1 MPITNRSAAD
11 EHTILSFLK
20 PAIFFHHQEKTMT
33 LKQRR
38 HFTMGVAA
46 LAASC
51 FAGAALAQA
60 PSVEQST
67 WDRINSTKTLRVG
80 AVAGAPPN
88 YQKNLATG
96 EWSGIMVDLAKD
108 LAAQLGVKLVVTE
121 TTWGNSV
128 LDLQTNKLD
137 IFFGLNPT
145 PQRREVIDFTVP
157 LYQNAFTLIAK
168 KGFEAKTWDELNKP
182 EVTIA
187 VDVGSSYDNLVTAMY
202 DKARILRFEKSNDA
216 TMAVQTGRADVQPL
230 VVTVSAGILKKNP
243 GVRHLIV
250 PEPLKGTTTNAGLR
264 KEADKTW
271 QTYVDKWITELRA
284 ADKMNP
290 IVLSNL
296 DKLMGIKP
304 EEIPVIVKF

>member
-1 MPITNRSAAD
+1 
-11 EHTILSFLK
+11 
-20 PAIFFHHQEKTMT
+20 MT
-33 LKQRR
+33 LNPRR

-51 FAGAALAQA
+51 LAGAALAQA
-60 PSVEQST
+60 PAAEQST
-67 WDRINSTKTLRVG
+67 WDRINSTKVLRVG

-108 LAAQLGVKLVVTE
+108 LATRLGVKLVVTE

-168 KGFEAKTWDELNKP
+168 KGFQAKTWDDLNKP

-202 DKARILRFEKSNDA
+202 DKAKILRFEKSNDA

-243 GVRHLIV
+243 NVGHLIV

-284 ADKMNP
+284 ADKVNP

-304 EEIPVIVKF
+304 AEIPVIVKF

>member
-1 MPITNRSAAD
+1 
-11 EHTILSFLK
+11 
-20 PAIFFHHQEKTMT
+20 MT

-243 GVRHLIV
+243 GVGHLIV

>member
-1 MPITNRSAAD
+1 M
-11 EHTILSFLK
+11 
-20 PAIFFHHQEKTMT
+20 TM
-33 LKQRR
+33 KQRR
-38 HFTMGVAA
+38 HFALGVAA

-51 FAGAALAQA
+51 FASAALAQS
-60 PSVEQST
+60 PSADQST
-67 WDRINSTKTLRVG
+67 WDRINSTKILRVG

-108 LAAQLGVKLVVTE
+108 LAEKLKVKLVVTE

-168 KGFEAKTWDELNKP
+168 KGFEAKTWDDLNKP

-187 VDVGSSYDNLVTAMY
+187 VDVGSSYDNLVTTLY
-202 DKARILRFEKSNDA
+202 DKAKILRFEKSNDA
-216 TMAVQTGRADVQPL
+216 TMAVQTGRADVRPL

-243 GVRHLIV
+243 NVGHLIV

-271 QTYVDKWITELRA
+271 QAYVDKWITELRA
-284 ADKMNP
+284 ADRMNP